1 MKKKILKSF
10 KSKRKQ
16 VAKKSRFLLRHPL
29 LLPVV
34 TFVALF
40 FVGLVFLVMMG
51 SSTQGASD
59 LRIVNVYA
67 DGQQQTVTTR
77 AKNVGDLLERLKIP
91 LVEEDIVEPK
101 KDTLILEDNTQINVY
116 RARPVEIVDDNRTFT
131 LFTAQRAPR
140 LVAIE
145 AGLDL
150 YPEDDV
156 DFERIDTTVLESSGS
171 EQLVIDRSIEVK
183 LNLFGAIKLVRTTAD
198 TVEELIEKQEISLQE
213 GETLQPIASTP
224 ITSGLLISVNKSG
237 VKTAVVTEPIAFG
250 TEVVDSPD
258 IEAGKTQIDR
268 EGVLGERAVIYEI
281 TEQDGVEIS
290 RTEIQQ
296 VVLREPVSA
305 VKLRGTKIV
314 SPRFSST
321 QTVSGDKAALM
332 EAAGISSNDFGYVD
346 YIVAKES
353 QWRPG
358 AANSYS
364 GAYGLCQS
372 LPASK
377 MASAGSDYLTNP
389 ITQLKWC
396 TGYATGRYGS
406 WAGAYSAWQVQGWW

>member
-10 KSKRKQ
+10 KSKRKL
-16 VAKKSRFLLRHPL
+16 VAKKSKFLLRHPL

-40 FVGLVFLVMMG
+40 FVGLGFLVMMG

-59 LRIVNVYA
+59 LRIVNIYA

-77 AKNVGDLLERLKIP
+77 AKNVGDLLSRLEIP
-91 LVEEDIVEPK
+91 LVEQDIVEPK
-101 KDTLILEDNTQINVY
+101 RDTLILEDNTQVNIY
-116 RARPVEIVDDNRTFT
+116 RARPVEVVDGDRTFT

-156 DFERIDTTVLESSGS
+156 EFERIDATVLESSAS
-171 EQLVIDRSIEVK
+171 EQLVIDRSVEVK
-183 LNLFGAIKLVRTTAD
+183 LNLYGAIKIIRTTAD
-198 TVEELIEKQEISLQE
+198 TVDDLLAKQQITLQE
-213 GETLQPIASTP
+213 GETIQPLSDAPIAN
-224 ITSGLLISVNKSG
+224 GLLISVNKSG
-237 VKTAVVTEPIAFG
+237 VKTAVVTEPIVFG
-250 TEVVDSPD
+250 TETVDSPD
-258 IEAGKTQIDR
+258 ITAGTTQIDR

-281 TEQDGVEIS
+281 VEQDGVEIS
-290 RTEIQQ
+290 RREIQQ
-296 VVLREPVSA
+296 VVLREPVNSIR
-305 VKLRGTKIV
+305 LRGTKIV
-314 SPRFSST
+314 TPAFSST
-321 QTVSGDKAALM
+321 ATVAGDKAALM
-332 EAAGISSNDFGYVD
+332 EAAGISSSDFGYVD
-346 YIVAKES
+346 YVVTKES

>member
-1 MKKKILKSF
+1 MKKKIIKSF
-10 KSKRKQ
+10 KRKRKQ

-29 LLPVV
+29 LMPVV

-40 FVGLVFLVMMG
+40 FVGLIFLVLMG

-77 AKNVGDLLERLKIP
+77 AKNVGDLLTRLEIP
-91 LVEEDIVEPK
+91 LVEQDIVEPK
-101 KDTLILEDNTQINVY
+101 RDTLILEDNTQINVY
-116 RARPVEIVDDNRTFT
+116 RARPVEVVDGDRTFT

-140 LVAIE
+140 LTAIE

-156 DFERIDTTVLESSGS
+156 EFGRIEATVLESSAS
-171 EQLVIDRSIEVK
+171 EQLVIERSVEVK

-198 TVEELIEKQEISLQE
+198 TVEEMLAQQQI
-213 GETLQPIASTP
+213 TLEQSENLEPLGNTP
-224 ITSGLLISVNKSG
+224 ISNGLLISVNKSG

-250 TEVVDSPD
+250 TETVDSPD
-258 IEAGKTQIDR
+258 ITAGTSQIDR

-281 TEQDGVEIS
+281 IEQEGVEIS
-290 RTEIQQ
+290 RREIQQ
-296 VVLREPVSA
+296 VVLKEPVSA
-305 VKLRGTKIV
+305 IRLRGTKIV
-314 SPRFSST
+314 TPSFSST
-321 QTVSGDKAALM
+321 ATVAGDKAALM
-332 EAAGISSNDFGYVD
+332 EAAGIAESDFGYVD
-346 YIVAKES
+346 YIVNKES
-353 QWRPG
+353 RWRPG
-358 AANSYS
+358 AANSSS
-364 GAYGLCQS
+364 GAYGLCQA

-377 MASAGSDYLTNP
+377 MASAGADYLTNP
-389 ITQLKWC
+389 ITQLRWC
-396 TGYATGRYGS
+396 LGYASGRYGS

>member
-34 TFVALF
+34 TFVALCIL
-40 FVGLVFLVMMG
+40 GLFFLVLMG

-77 AKNVGDLLERLKIP
+77 AKNVGDLLNRLEIP
-91 LVEEDIVEPK
+91 LVEQDIVEPK
-101 KDTLILEDNTQINVY
+101 RDTLILEDNTQVNIY
-116 RARPVEIVDDNRTFT
+116 RARPVEIVDGNRTFT

-156 DFERIDTTVLESSGS
+156 EFGRIDATVLESSGS
-171 EQLVIDRSIEVK
+171 EQLVIDRSVEVK
-183 LNLFGAIKLVRTTAD
+183 LNLYGAIKLIRTTAD
-198 TVEELIEKQEISLQE
+198 TVEELLEKQQISLEE
-213 GETLQPIASTP
+213 GESLQPFADAT
-224 ITSGLLISVNKSG
+224 ITNGLLISVNKSG

-250 TEVVDSPD
+250 TEVTDSPD
-258 IEAGKTQIDR
+258 IEAGKTQMDR

-281 TEQDGVEIS
+281 VESDGVEVS
-290 RTEIQQ
+290 RREIQQ
-296 VVLREPVSA
+296 VVLREPVNA
-305 VKLRGTKIV
+305 IRLRGTKIV
-314 SPRFSST
+314 TPKFSST

-332 EAAGISSNDFGYVD
+332 EAAGIASSDFGYVD
-346 YIVAKES
+346 YVVSKES

-377 MASAGSDYLTNP
+377 MSSAGADYLTNP

>member
-1 MKKKILKSF
+1 M
-10 KSKRKQ
+10 
-16 VAKKSRFLLRHPL
+16 
-29 LLPVV
+29 PVV

-213 GETLQPIASTP
+213 GETLQPIANTP
-224 ITSGLLISVNKSG
+224 ITAGLLISVNKSG
-237 VKTAVVTEPIAFG
+237 VKTAVVTEPIAFS

-332 EAAGISSNDFGYVD
+332 EAAGISSSDFGYVD
-346 YIVAKES
+346 YVVTKES

-364 GAYGLCQS
+364 GAYGLCQA

-377 MASAGSDYLTNP
+377 MSSAGADYLTNP

>member
-16 VAKKSRFLLRHPL
+16 VARKSKFLLRHPL

-34 TFVALF
+34 TFVVLF
-40 FVGLVFLVMMG
+40 FVGLFALVMMG

-59 LRIVNVYA
+59 LRIVNVYV

-77 AKNVGDLLERLKIP
+77 AKTVGDLLARLEIP
-91 LVEEDIVEPK
+91 LVEQDIVEPK
-101 KDTLILEDNTQINVY
+101 KDMLILEDNTQINVY
-116 RARPVEIVDDNRTFT
+116 RARPVEVVDGDRTFT

-140 LVAIE
+140 LTAIE

-156 DFERIDTTVLESSGS
+156 EFGRIDATVLESSAS
-171 EQLVIDRSIEVK
+171 EQLVINRSVEVK
-183 LNLFGAIKLVRTTAD
+183 LNLYGAIKLVRTTAD
-198 TVEELIEKQEISLQE
+198 TVEELLAKQEISLQE
-213 GETLQPIASTP
+213 GETIQPISNTP
-224 ITSGLLISVNKSG
+224 ITNGLLVSVNRSG
-237 VKTAVVTEPIAFG
+237 VKTTVVTEPIAFG
-250 TEVVDSPD
+250 TDVVDSPD
-258 IEAGKTQIDR
+258 IEAGKTQIER

-281 TEQDGVEIS
+281 TEKEGVEIS

-296 VVLREPVSA
+296 VVLKEPVNA
-305 VKLRGTKIV
+305 VRLRGTKIV
-314 SPRFSST
+314 TPRFSST

-332 EAAGISSNDFGYVD
+332 EAAGISSSDFGYVD
-346 YIVAKES
+346 YIVSKES

-358 AANSYS
+358 VANSYS

-377 MASAGSDYLTNP
+377 MASAGADYLTNP
-389 ITQLKWC
+389 ITQLRWC

>member
-10 KSKRKQ
+10 KSKRKL
-16 VAKKSRFLLRHPL
+16 VAKKSKFLLRHPL
-29 LLPVV
+29 LMPVV

-77 AKNVGDLLERLKIP
+77 AKNVGELLERLKIP

-332 EAAGISSNDFGYVD
+332 EAAGISSSDFGYVD
-346 YIVAKES
+346 YVVTKES

-364 GAYGLCQS
+364 GAYGLCQA

-377 MASAGSDYLTNP
+377 MSSAGADYLTNP